1 MKDNFPENFKVQD
14 DIPIHKSVN
23 SHVFL
28 GEYENEKVVLKIFP
42 SKFPSE
48 DVIRSYQKDYHINA
62 LLHDKY
68 PKEFSKPIKFKNEGN
83 ELFSVKSALGISLQ
97 KHQENQGKFKIEEFL
112 KLGIQICH
120 SLHCVHEQN
129 VLHCDIKP
137 QNILFD
143 KEKDICSIIDFESSF
158 LVSLKNPSILKN
170 DRGKTKK
177 KKNFFLT
184 FSSRYGSL
192 YES

>member
-1 MKDNFPENFKVQD
+1 MSLEDE
-14 DIPIHKSVN
+14 IPKEFSVYKEGAIHKTTN
-23 SHVFL
+23 SHVYI
-28 GEYENEKVVLKIFP
+28 GQYQTQKAVLKIFP

-48 DVIRSYQKDYHINA
+48 ETIRSYQKDYQINA

-68 PKEFSKPIKFKNEGN
+68 PNEFCKPIKFKNEGT

-158 LVSLKNPSILKN
+158 LVSLKNPSIQRN
-170 DRGKTKK
+170 DRG
-177 KKNFFLT
+177 
-184 FSSRYGSL
+184 
-192 YES
+192 

>member
-1 MKDNFPENFKVQD
+1 MKSYRIPETFQIKIEN
-14 DIPIHKSVN
+14 PLHKSRN

-28 GEYENEKVVLKIFP
+28 GEYKNEKAVLKVFP

-48 DVIRSYQKDYHINA
+48 DVVRSYQKDHQINA
-62 LLHDKY
+62 YLHDKY
-68 PKEFSKPIKFKNEGN
+68 PKYFCKPIKFKNSDN
-83 ELFSVKSALGISLQ
+83 DLFSVKSAFGISLQ

-158 LVSLKNPSILKN
+158 LVSLKNPSIQRN
-170 DRGKTKK
+170 DRG
-177 KKNFFLT
+177 
-184 FSSRYGSL
+184 
-192 YES
+192 